1 MYPNGSMAFDD
12 SHNAYG
18 MELGIT
24 YQPFN
29 ALTVSANPSYTIN
42 NDKLQFVENIDF
54 NGTPRY
60 LNGKIEQRTLGMS
73 LRVNYTINPDLTI
86 QYWGQPFVSRGRY
99 SNFKL
104 VTDPL
109 AKDFDDRI
117 TAFNDDQISLT
128 DEIYSVDENL
138 DGNVDYNFND
148 PDFSLV
154 QFRSNLVF
162 RWEYIPGSE
171 IYLVWSQDISR
182 SGNPQAELFQNLE
195 DNIFGEK
202 PKNIF
207 LIKVTYRFVR

>member
-1 MYPNGSMAFDD
+1 
-12 SHNAYG
+12 
-18 MELGIT
+18 
-24 YQPFN
+24 
-29 ALTVSANPSYTIN
+29 VSANPSYTIN

-195 DNIFGEK
+195 DNIFG
-202 PKNIF
+202 
-207 LIKVTYRFVR
+207 